1 MAKLVKRGKL
11 TMWID
16 GEGTEVPEKYI
27 APEHKNRDH
36 LVTSLVG
43 RARRLKTIV
52 ANEKQNMEREI
63 AEFLQDTAKR
73 EGEEWIGG
81 TTLYNFSMD
90 ESISIKIAK
99 KWTFDEK
106 LQIAKQ
112 KIDKVI
118 ESRSEGSDG
127 LIIALVNRAFRVDMK
142 GEINAKEMIGL
153 RQVKCDDP
161 LWIEAMELI
170 ADSQKVQSTKTYF
183 YFQEAGEDGKMVSI
197 VLDFAAL

>member
-1 MAKLVKRGKL
+1 MANTVKNGKVVY
-11 TMWID
+11 WID
-16 GEGTEVPEKYI
+16 GEGVETPEKYI
-27 APEHKNRDH
+27 DKSLKDRDAF
-36 LVTSLVG
+36 VSSKVAK
-43 RARRLKTIV
+43 ARQMHTILKTF
-52 ANEKQNMEREI
+52 KLQMEHDI
-63 AEFLQDTAKR
+63 AKFLDDSAQR
-73 EGEEWIGG
+73 EGEEWVGG

-118 ESRSEGSDG
+118 EARSEGSDD
-127 LIIALVNRAFRVDMK
+127 LIVALVNRAFKVDSK
-142 GEINAKEMIGL
+142 GEVDAKQMIGL
-153 RQVKCDDP
+153 RQLKVDDP
-161 LWIEAMELI
+161 LWNEAMELI

-183 YFQEAGEDGKMVSI
+183 YFQEAGEDGKMKSI